1 MAAFNGVRVLPD
13 IPNMETLIQEFE
25 TGFRSSNRQEV
36 VSESSISG
44 GGSFVKKIVEAYES
58 SVKASIDN
66 AEQEHAS
73 KRSSLFNTIRNRKNV
88 EKSDS
93 SPSMY
98 SELGSNLRRW
108 SSLKNTSEISSTVK
122 KYDLED
128 DFVMP
133 NQYHSKSCKKTDI
146 LKTWSSKINKSGLM
160 KELMNIRPN
169 SSKKSETEI
178 LDGRGQAFY
187 SPPESERKYKSKNNM
202 PLICSS
208 PLEDV
213 DDKNIDYIED
223 PLDDIL
229 TNSHDSSNASN
240 NSYKNLQVDLYDF
253 ESEEWELSSTSSSRS
268 LNSSSRSLHDDTS
281 STKSHTNG
289 NLLLE
294 SSFEDVTVIPSKD
307 LNDCENQVAEEILEP
322 SSNFIR
328 KLPQVIGVSLKRPI
342 KIDNDTSITW
352 LPVLGEKLPQKKSLK
367 KLLSMFNRAK
377 LSLNHRKKSKE
388 RQPKKQHIFD
398 SGFIEQC
405 PSVSSS
411 SSQQSWYSDTGH
423 VDNKPSTPPTFGTF
437 GRPKY
442 VSEHCNGRTVKSRM
456 MLTETTHAPEL
467 ANDFVSFDPNP
478 SHRTTLLNE
487 ENCQDVESS
496 LKNAGSSKVFCKYPL
511 LPKHPHLIRS
521 SVPKHPFV
529 AWTKM
534 DQIEE
539 EEAIVEKMQSGEEI
553 EQKSDVLELRC
564 SSTLPIPVPQS
575 TLNVSYPRISGCADS
590 FANNNYDVPNPHK
603 LTSALDEVVFRRQAP
618 TYDVPRRSWLS
629 SLTMDSSPPVYS
641 DNLYEEIVPCMP
653 RFATV
658 SPKNFRFFISQ
669 EKSRAIENSFD
680 S

>member
-1 MAAFNGVRVLPD
+1 MIYKIKKVFFCLSFSSASIKDILLPKYRNFRKFLIAEMAAFNGVRVLPD

-25 TGFRSSNRQEV
+25 TGFRSSNRQDV

-44 GGSFVKKIVEAYES
+44 GSNFVKKIVEAYES
-58 SVKASIDN
+58 SVKASIEN

-73 KRSSLFNTIRNRKNV
+73 KRSGLFNTIRNRKNV

-108 SSLKNTSEISSTVK
+108 SSLKNTSEISSVSSTVK

-133 NQYHSKSCKKTDI
+133 NQCYSKSYKKTDI

-169 SSKKSETEI
+169 SSKKSEI

-213 DDKNIDYIED
+213 DDKDIDYIED

-253 ESEEWELSSTSSSRS
+253 ESEEWELSSTSSQS

-281 STKSHTNG
+281 STKSHTND

-294 SSFEDVTVIPSKD
+294 SSFQDVTVIPSKDD

-322 SSNFIR
+322 SSDFIR

-352 LPVLGEKLPQKKSLK
+352 IPVLDEKLPQKKSLK

-411 SSQQSWYSDTGH
+411 SSQQSWYSDAGH

-456 MLTETTHAPEL
+456 MLTETAHASEL
-467 ANDFVSFDPNP
+467 ANDFVSFDPNL
-478 SHRTTLLNE
+478 SHRTTPLDK
-487 ENCQDVESS
+487 ENCQDAESS
-496 LKNAGSSKVFCKYPL
+496 SKNTGSSKVFCKYPL

-575 TLNVSYPRISGCADS
+575 TLNISYPRISECADS
-590 FANNNYDVPNPHK
+590 SAKNNYDVPK
-603 LTSALDEVVFRRQAP
+603 
-618 TYDVPRRSWLS
+618 
-629 SLTMDSSPPVYS
+629 
-641 DNLYEEIVPCMP
+641 
-653 RFATV
+653 
-658 SPKNFRFFISQ
+658 
-669 EKSRAIENSFD
+669 
-680 S
+680 